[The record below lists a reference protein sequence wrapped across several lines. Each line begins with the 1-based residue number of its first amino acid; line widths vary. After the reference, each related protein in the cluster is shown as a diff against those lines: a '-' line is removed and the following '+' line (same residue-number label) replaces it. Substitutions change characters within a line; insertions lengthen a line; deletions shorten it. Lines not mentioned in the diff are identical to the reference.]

1 MSQEINDVF
10 SKYKKIFVKRIDE
23 LKSFLS
29 MYFENFVKNHIL
41 ENVECIDNSERI
53 KISGFN
59 TVLSAWRN
67 STVEIT
73 LCSCENIKGIQK
85 RYDYLFRFMGEK
97 LDFSAKE
104 EAEEEESKIERGFRE
119 FTEEEKELYRQQKE
133 KEKQEVE
140 DTLQK
145 YLSEKTIKDVVEMID
160 KNQRIQESI
169 PIQDSAESQE
179 PQSTKKF
186 KDTHGYSIRN
196 YLMVLSQAK
205 KRQDDNFIGIIN
217 SYVNWKKL
225 GAQVLKNPDI
235 SKPYSY
241 KILVPVIK
249 NDALVGF
256 KVGSVFDISQTNKNE
271 EINKKI
277 EEIDNKIVWKEEIEY
292 NSAVDFAKSHFPGVN
307 FQEELQESIIKGN
320 YDFENKTITLYNL
333 TAHTLFKQLGTH
345 IVSELKI
352 VESADANSL
361 KHEILSELTCYLLMK
376 KFEEAPEYK
385 INYNFGYSNCWA
397 LNVLT
402 EFKFGD
408 FEKLYGTISAY
419 VKSL

>member
-1 MSQEINDVF
+1 MSQEINDIF
-10 SKYKKIFVKRIDE
+10 SKYKKAFVDRIDE

-29 MYFENFVKNHIL
+29 MYFENFVKSHIL
-41 ENVECIDNSERI
+41 ENVQCIDNSERL

-59 TVLSAWRN
+59 AVLSAWRN

-73 LCSCENIKGIQK
+73 LCSCENVKGTQK
-85 RYDYLFRFMGEK
+85 RYDYIFRFKGEK
-97 LDFSAKE
+97 LDTSTT
-104 EAEEEESKIERGFRE
+104 EEEGEKSKIERGFKE

-133 KEKQEVE
+133 QEKKEVE
-140 DTLQK
+140 DTLQN
-145 YLSEKTIKDVVEMID
+145 YLSEKTIKDIVEMID
-160 KNQRIQESI
+160 KNQKVQMFI
-169 PIQDSAESQE
+169 PIQDSAEIQE
-179 PQSTKKF
+179 PQLTKEF
-186 KDTHGYSIRN
+186 KDIHGYSIRN

-205 KRQDDNFIGIIN
+205 KRRDDNFVGIIN

-225 GAQVLKNPDI
+225 GAQVLKNPDK

-249 NDALVGF
+249 NDALIGF
-256 KVGSVFDISQTNKNE
+256 KVGSVFDITQTNKDV

-277 EEIDNKIVWKEEIEY
+277 EEIDNKIVWKDEIDY
-292 NSAVDFAKSHFPGVN
+292 KSAFNFAKSHFSDIN
-307 FQEELQESIIKGN
+307 FQEEPKESKIKGN
-320 YDFENKTITLYNL
+320 YDLENKTITLHDL
-333 TAHTLFKQLGTH
+333 TSHTLFKQLGAH
-345 IVSELKI
+345 ISSELKI
-352 VESADANSL
+352 VESTDVNSL

-397 LNVLT
+397 LNILN

-408 FEKLYGTISAY
+408 FEKLYGTISDY